1 VGKTIAEK
9 IISEHAGK
17 EVSAGEFVVVN
28 VDLAY
33 MHDGTGPLTVR
44 QMKEMGLEQ
53 VYDTQ
58 RALIFLDH
66 ASPSPRQELAN
77 DHYMLRQFARRTG
90 ARIYDVGNGICHQ
103 IVAESFASPG
113 DLIVG
118 ADSHTTTA
126 GALGAFATGMG
137 STDVGMAMALGRTWL
152 RVPET
157 IRIQVSRRFAPG
169 VYAKDLI
176 LHVIGQIKADGATY
190 KALEFTGEAV
200 QDMSTPGRLT
210 IANMAVEAG
219 AKAGLFPADDMVRKF
234 LREMGRAEHF
244 RQITS
249 DDDAHFEKTLEV
261 NVSHLAPTL
270 STPHYVDNVKTIE
283 KIGDVKVDQ
292 VFIGTCTNGRLED
305 FHIARGI
312 LEGRQVASGTR
323 LIIIPASQRIYLEGL
338 KDGTWEALAEAGG
351 IIISAG
357 CGPCVGVHQGVLA
370 DGETCVSTQ
379 NRNFKGRMGNPN
391 AFIYLASPAVA
402 AATAIKGKIADPR
415 EFS

>member
-1 VGKTIAEK
+1 MAKTIAEK
-9 IISEHAGK
+9 IISDHAGK
-17 EVSAGEFVVVN
+17 EVSAGEFVVAN

-33 MHDGTGPLTVR
+33 IHDGTGPLAVR
-44 QMKEMGLEQ
+44 QMKEMGLER
-53 VYDTQ
+53 VYDAPK
-58 RALIFLDH
+58 ALIFLDH
-66 ASPSPRQELAN
+66 ASPCPRQELAN
-77 DHYMLRQFARRTG
+77 DHHMLREFARRTG
-90 ARIYDVGNGICHQ
+90 ARIYDVGSGICHQ
-103 IVAESFASPG
+103 IVSESFASPG

-137 STDVGMAMALGRTWL
+137 STDVAVAMALGRTWL

-157 IRIQVSRRFAPG
+157 IRIQVSGCFVPG
-169 VYAKDLI
+169 VYAKDLMLDI
-176 LHVIGQIKADGATY
+176 IGQIKADGAVY
-190 KALEFTGEAV
+190 KALEFTGEAIE
-200 QDMSTPGRLT
+200 DMPTSERLT
-210 IANMAVEAG
+210 IANMAIEAG
-219 AKAGLFPADDMVRKF
+219 AKAGLFPADEMTRKF
-234 LREMGRAEHF
+234 LKEVGRAEHF
-244 RQITS
+244 RQIRS
-249 DDDAHFEKTLEV
+249 DDDAHFEKMLDFD
-261 NVSHLAPTL
+261 VSHLAPTL
-270 STPHYVDNVKTIE
+270 STPHFVDNVKTIE

-305 FHIARGI
+305 FHIAREI
-312 LEGRQVASGTR
+312 LQGRQVASGTR

-338 KDGTWEALAEAGG
+338 KDGTWEALATAGG

-370 DGETCVSTQ
+370 DGEVCVSTQ

-415 EFS
+415 EFF

>member
-1 VGKTIAEK
+1 MAKTMAEK

-17 EVSAGEFVVVN
+17 EVSAGDFVVAD

-33 MHDGTGPLTVR
+33 IHDGTGPLAVS
-44 QMKEMGLEQ
+44 QMKEMELER

-58 RALIFLDH
+58 RTHIFLDH

-77 DHYMLRQFARRTG
+77 AHRILREFASRTG
-90 ARIYDVGNGICHQ
+90 AGLWDVGSGICHQ
-103 IVAESFASPG
+103 IVVENFACPG

-137 STDVGMAMALGRTWL
+137 STDVAVAMVLGRTWL

-157 IRIQVSRRFAPG
+157 IRIQVGGRFPPG

-176 LHVIGQIKADGATY
+176 LHIIGQIKADGAVY
-190 KALEFTGEAV
+190 KALEFTGEAIK
-200 QDMSTPGRLT
+200 DLPISERLT
-210 IANMAVEAG
+210 IANMAIEAG
-219 AKAGLFPADDMVRKF
+219 AKAGLFSADDMTQEF
-234 LREMGRAEHF
+234 LKKMGRAEHF
-244 RQITS
+244 RQIRS
-249 DDDAHFEKTLEV
+249 DDDAHFEKTLKV
-261 NVSHLAPTL
+261 DVSSLAPTL
-270 STPHYVDNVKTIE
+270 STPHFVDNVKAVEEIE
-283 KIGDVKVDQ
+283 DVKVDQ

-305 FHIARGI
+305 FHIARSI
-312 LEGRQVASGTR
+312 LEGRQVAADTR
-323 LIIIPASQRIYLEGL
+323 LIIIPASQKIYLEGL
-338 KDGTWEALAEAGG
+338 KDGTWQALAAAGG
-351 IIISAG
+351 MVNSPG

-370 DGETCVSTQ
+370 DGEVCVSTQ

-415 EFS
+415 EFI